1 MSPVTEADGLTM
13 YYHIEVSAQVGW
25 ITLSPKAYQWWENL
39 TAIRH
44 RGDGYSV
51 DLIPPS
57 AVRYREAGRSITFS
71 SEPLWQEKNTFV
83 LAVYIHRP
91 LKWDEPDLGE
101 VSDATQETTILA
113 RVETALKAKIG
124 RYELVAQAT

>member
-1 MSPVTEADGLTM
+1 M
-13 YYHIEVSAQVGW
+13 YHHVEVSAQVGW
-25 ITLSPKAYQWWENL
+25 ITLSPKVHRWWQNL
-39 TAIRH
+39 TAIPY

-51 DLIPPS
+51 DLIPPG

-71 SEPLWQEKNTFV
+71 SEPMFQAHSGEKDTFV

-91 LKWDEPDLGE
+91 LKWDSGE
-101 VSDATQETTILA
+101 ATDATKETAILA